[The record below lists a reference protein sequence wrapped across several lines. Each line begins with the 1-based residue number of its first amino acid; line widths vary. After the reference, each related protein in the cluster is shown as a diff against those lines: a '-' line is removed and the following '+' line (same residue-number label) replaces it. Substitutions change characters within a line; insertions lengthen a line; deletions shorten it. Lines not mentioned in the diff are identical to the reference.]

1 MIKIN
6 QKINDFETDAL
17 LNDKIKKIKLSDYKN
32 KWIII
37 MFYPADFTFVCPT
50 ELEEMAALYNEFKKN
65 GAEVLSVSCDTVYTH
80 KAWRDM
86 SKTIQKINFPMLSD
100 PAGKLAREFGV
111 YLEDEGLS
119 LRGTFIINP
128 NGILKSIE
136 INNNDIGRSAAET

>member
-65 GAEVLSVSCDTVYTH
+65 GADSPRGKKGQSLYHGTWDGTG
-80 KAWRDM
+80 
-86 SKTIQKINFPMLSD
+86 QKN
-100 PAGKLAREFGV
+100 
-111 YLEDEGLS
+111 
-119 LRGTFIINP
+119 T
-128 NGILKSIE
+128 
-136 INNNDIGRSAAET
+136 